1 MSSPDIEQEAGRRD
15 YKAPYSHDHPIPTI
29 QGYREHR
36 DQLKDQHKQA
46 EHAQHTE
53 EDDSKTKRAFNAVK
67 SIIKNEDKQD
77 AQGDPYPTA
86 NRNEGA
92 GSNEE
97 MDENDSGIPEVPSM
111 NGNDGQS
118 AKQNGNSKSKK
129 DDKKAEKEKQAS
141 ATEKAAGQLDPKQK
155 RKMMKKNDRDD
166 GGREVTDPVTH
177 LPLIIRDST
186 GKDLRRAPE
195 NEPGPDEGTKR
206 TNTGLSSG
214 AAKDPE
220 QLDSER
226 EELQDGYDGMQ
237 KMFPPPAFDDTKAEL
252 MRTYQFAFTIAIGV
266 AIVLGMSLVLFFLAV
281 TKGSWQGEA
290 FSKKT
295 LLAIAI
301 SLTLVAGGGFA
312 IITGLQGWLGNKVD
326 GIWEDEVWDA
336 ARAEEEQFHRT
347 NERLPESVAWMNSL
361 LASVWPLINPDLFAS
376 VVDMLEDVMQ
386 ASLPRV
392 VRMVSIDDLGQ
403 GSEAIRILGIRWLP
417 TGAADQSVD
426 DEGNLKS
433 ASDKDANDRGAPGQG
448 EQEDNED
455 KTKEEGQLRF
465 FIALEN
471 SGIMKSIDR
480 EDLEELGSRNYNSSK
495 PSRPMLK
502 ISYKM
507 SEVAKENQKKS

>member
-1 MSSPDIEQEAGRRD
+1 MSSPDMEQEAGRRD
-15 YKAPYSHDHPIPTI
+15 YKAPYSHEHPIPTV

-36 DQLKDQHKQA
+36 DELKEQHRRA
-46 EHAQHTE
+46 EDAQHTE
-53 EDDSKTKRAFNAVK
+53 EDDSRLKRAFNSVK
-67 SIIKNEDKQD
+67 SIVKNEDQQD

-86 NRNEGA
+86 NRNEGQEN
-92 GSNEE
+92 NEQTGE
-97 MDENDSGIPEVPSM
+97 KDSGIPEVPSM
-111 NGNDGQS
+111 NGDDGQS
-118 AKQNGNSKSKK
+118 AKPNGHSKSKREE
-129 DDKKAEKEKQAS
+129 KKAEKEKNSTS

-195 NEPGPDEGTKR
+195 NEPSPEERTER
-206 TNTGLSSG
+206 TNTGLSGNS
-214 AAKDPE
+214 AKDPG
-220 QLDSER
+220 QLDRER
-226 EELQDGYDGMQ
+226 EELQEGYDGMQ

-252 MRTYQFAFTIAIGV
+252 MRTYQFAFGIAIGV
-266 AIVLGMSLVLFFLAV
+266 AVVLGMSLVLLFLAV
-281 TKGSWQGEA
+281 TKGSWHGEA

-295 LLAIAI
+295 LSAIAI

-312 IITGLQGWLGNKVD
+312 IITGLQGWLGSKVE

-336 ARAEEEQFHRT
+336 ARVEEEQFHRT

-448 EQEDNED
+448 EQEDNEE
-455 KTKEEGQLRF
+455 KTKKEGKLQYFVILG
-465 FIALEN
+465 ILLE
-471 SGIMKSIDR
+471 GLWEPKS
-480 EDLEELGSRNYNSSK
+480 
-495 PSRPMLK
+495 PSHLNKYLK
-502 ISYKM
+502 ISCHISWNKG
-507 SEVAKENQKKS
+507 